1 MGLTNNPR
9 LKGNRMKKYKLDL
22 SAYDVTA
29 QVPVTKTVDGKEVRQ
44 LEDKTEV
51 YPLRDNISVW
61 LRSVGIFKTGE
72 DIAEAV
78 SVAKQVRD
86 CEADEIILDEREM
99 GVLKQALNRL
109 VELTAE
115 GKANLGGEIHEE
127 AICRIVKAEE
137 VK

>member
-1 MGLTNNPR
+1 
-9 LKGNRMKKYKLDL
+9 MKKFKLDL
-22 SAYDVTA
+22 SEYSVTA

-44 LEDKTEV
+44 LEDKTET
-51 YPLRDNISVW
+51 YPLRENISVW
-61 LRSVGIFKTGE
+61 LRSVGIFKSAE

-78 SVAKQVRD
+78 GVARQVRECKED
-86 CEADEIILDEREM
+86 SLELDEREM

-127 AICRIVKAEE
+127 AIVRIIKAEE

>member
-1 MGLTNNPR
+1 
-9 LKGNRMKKYKLDL
+9 MKKFKLNLSEYK
-22 SAYDVTA
+22 VTA

-44 LEDKTEV
+44 FEDKTEA
-51 YPLRDNISVW
+51 YPLRENISVW

-72 DIAEAV
+72 DIVEAV
-78 SVAKQVRD
+78 SVAKQIRD
-86 CEADEIILDEREM
+86 CQGDSIELDERET

-127 AICRIVKAEE
+127 AIVRIVKMEE

>member
-1 MGLTNNPR
+1 
-9 LKGNRMKKYKLDL
+9 MKKYRLDL
-22 SAYDVTA
+22 SEYEVTA
-29 QVPVTKTVDGKEVRQ
+29 QVPVTKEDGSRV
-44 LEDKTEV
+44 LEDKTEA
-51 YPLRDNISVW
+51 YPLRENISTW

-78 SVAKQVRD
+78 GVAKQVRD
-86 CEADEIILDEREM
+86 CTENSIKLDEREM

-115 GKANLGGEIHEE
+115 GKANLGGKIHEV

>member
-1 MGLTNNPR
+1 
-9 LKGNRMKKYKLDL
+9 MKKYRLDL
-22 SAYDVTA
+22 TKYDVTA
-29 QVPVTKTVDGKEVRQ
+29 QVPVTKTVDGKEVRE
-44 LEDKTEV
+44 LEDKTEP
-51 YPLRDNISVW
+51 YPLRENISVW
-61 LRSVGIFKTGE
+61 LRSVGIFKSAE

-86 CEADEIILDEREM
+86 CGVDEIVLDEREM

-115 GKANLGGEIHEE
+115 GKANLGGEIHEK

>member
-1 MGLTNNPR
+1 
-9 LKGNRMKKYKLDL
+9 MKNFELDL
-22 SAYDVTA
+22 TKYEVKTMK
-29 QVPVTKTVDGKEVRQ
+29 PVTVKDETTGEEARKLVDA
-44 LEDKTEV
+44 LDV

-61 LRSVGIFKTGE
+61 LRSLGIFKSGE

-78 SVAKQVRD
+78 SVAKAIRD
-86 CEADEIILDEREM
+86 CKGDSIQLDEREA
-99 GVLKQALNRL
+99 GVLKQAVNRL

-127 AICRIVKAEE
+127 AIVRIMRMKE

>member
-1 MGLTNNPR
+1 MR
-9 LKGNRMKKYKLDL
+9 KFKLDL
-22 SAYDVTA
+22 SKYDVTA
-29 QVPVTKTVDGKEVRQ
+29 QVPVTKTVDGKEVRE

-51 YPLRDNISVW
+51 YPLRENISIW
-61 LRSVGIFKTGE
+61 LRSVGIFKSAE

-78 SVAKQVRD
+78 SVAKQIRD
-86 CEADEIILDEREM
+86 CTEDSLELDEREM
-99 GVLKQALNRL
+99 SVLKQALNRL

-127 AICRIVKAEE
+127 AIVRIVKAEE

>member
-1 MGLTNNPR
+1 
-9 LKGNRMKKYKLDL
+9 MKKFKLDL

-44 LEDKTEV
+44 LEDQTEA
-51 YPLRDNISVW
+51 YPLRENISVW
-61 LRSVGIFKTGE
+61 LRSVGIFKSAE

-86 CEADEIILDEREM
+86 CTEDSLELDEREI

-109 VELTAE
+109 IELTAE
-115 GKANLGGEIHEE
+115 GKSNLGGEIHEE
-127 AICRIVKAEE
+127 AIVRIVKAEE

>member
-1 MGLTNNPR
+1 
-9 LKGNRMKKYKLDL
+9 MKKYRLDL
-22 SAYDVTA
+22 TKYDVTM
-29 QVPVTKTVDGKEVRQ
+29 QVPVTKEDGQRVF
-44 LEDKTEV
+44 EDKTET

-78 SVAKQVRD
+78 SVAKQIRD
-86 CEADEIILDEREM
+86 ATGDSIELDEREI

-115 GKANLGGEIHEE
+115 GKANLGGEIHET

>member
-1 MGLTNNPR
+1 
-9 LKGNRMKKYKLDL
+9 MKKYKLDL
-22 SAYDVTA
+22 SKYEVTA
-29 QVPVTKTVDGKEVRQ
+29 QVPVTKTVDGKEVRE

-51 YPLRDNISVW
+51 YPLRENVSVW

-86 CEADEIILDEREM
+86 CVEDSIILDEREM

-127 AICRIVKAEE
+127 AIVRIVKAEE